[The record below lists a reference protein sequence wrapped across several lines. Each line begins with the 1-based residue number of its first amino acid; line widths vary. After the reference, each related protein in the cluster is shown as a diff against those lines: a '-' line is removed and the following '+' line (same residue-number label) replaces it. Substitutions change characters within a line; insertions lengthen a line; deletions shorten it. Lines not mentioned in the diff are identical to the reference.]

1 MCVCG
6 KVNLIECVRA
16 YYNKKSNRHK
26 ERCLCETHAHKDI
39 ADMLVKDIKIQLVN
53 FICLQKPQR
62 CVEGGVG
69 LIKFHK

>member
-1 MCVCG
+1 MNVYA
-6 KVNLIECVRA
+6 LITIRKATDIKKGVYVR
-16 YYNKKSNRHK
+16 H
-26 ERCLCETHAHKDI
+26 THTHTHKDI